1 MIEKMK
7 VFADEWLTGAN
18 TGKRFNGKAAYEYA
32 GYTLSIS
39 NPSANASKLLRH
51 PEVQAYIKKRL
62 EEHAMDATEVLLRFT
77 DVARFDVGDV
87 VRQNPSNQ
95 RLEIDPKAVLENKRF
110 VKSFGL
116 DSNGEYKIEFHDP
129 MAALRDITRILGM
142 VKDGLDI
149 HTGGGSA
156 TLTVNFVDADGNGMK
171 LTKAQPEDEEPEDF
185 SEFDTTDD
193 HSTDSEA

>member
-1 MIEKMK
+1 MNTKMK
-7 VFADEWLTGAN
+7 VFADEWLTGAH
-18 TGKRFNGKAAYEYA
+18 TGKRFNGKAAYAYA
-32 GYTLSIS
+32 GYTPSIS

-51 PEVQAYIKKRL
+51 PEVQAYIKKQL

-87 VRQNPSNQ
+87 VRQNPNNQ
-95 RLEIDPKAVLENKRF
+95 RLEIDPKAVIENKRF

-156 TLTVNFVDADGNGMK
+156 TLTVNFVDADGNGMRLEK
-171 LTKAQPEDEEPEDF
+171 VDNTSEEPEDF
-185 SEFDTTDD
+185 SEYSETPP
-193 HSTDSEA
+193 STPES